1 MTFRVNANR
10 KRWSNEIIGHRRA
23 QDLAERPLQKLVA
36 SLNALH
42 EGTIAI
48 PLLFI
53 AGERAIR
60 PLRKIL
66 LHEGANPFQIPR
78 PHIVRAVAELG
89 ARDVLLEYLSTH
101 RNFGGPAGCQ
111 AEETVRDA
119 VIRALIA
126 WDNERRYPRRNLNS
140 RS

>member
-10 KRWSNEIIGHRRA
+10 MPWRKEIIGHRRA
-23 QDLAERPLQKLVA
+23 QDLADRPLQKLVA
-36 SLNALH
+36 SLNALY
-42 EGTIAI
+42 EGNIAI

-66 LHEGANPFQIPR
+66 LHEGANPLQIPR
-78 PHIVRAVAELG
+78 PHVVRALAELG
-89 ARDVLLEYLSTH
+89 ARDLLLEYVETH
-101 RNFGGPAGCQ
+101 RNFGEPAGRQ

-119 VIRALIA
+119 VIRALTA
-126 WDNERRYPRRNLNS
+126 WDNKRQYPLLS
-140 RS
+140 RGKI